1 VCEGIPSSV
10 ENSAVFLLNLKD
22 KTIFANMLCDS
33 MGVWS
38 ANGVPKD
45 YLVKDGEKI
54 FLRPK
59 GSEYFDFII
68 FRKYFVHSM
77 NENVKKYVNYMT
89 NRDNK
94 LCNIG
99 IIQYIFRNGPVNIRD
114 LLRPHGHS
122 NEDGNLFSR
131 TYQSTK
137 DKMRS
142 VDVPTNQFRSL
153 IINENGGL
161 EQIDNISVLPRNYDQ
176 IFYERNKDKAKIDE
190 LTNLLFKKINTT
202 NSSIHYL
209 SCIPELAVI
218 LLNNQHK
225 LDIQRF
231 CEASGGSV
239 LGVDTTFNVGDFLT
253 TITTYRHL
261 LLLDRKTRE
270 SPVLIGPVLLHQNK
284 TKRSYLSLSSQISFE
299 TPSVS
304 VFGTDGDKQ
313 LYEAFQL
320 SFPKAQHLLCDI
332 HMKDNVEMK
341 LNDLKIS
348 DQNKFRI
355 VNLIFGS
362 RIGKKIIN
370 TAVHAS

>member
-1 VCEGIPSSV
+1 
-10 ENSAVFLLNLKD
+10 
-22 KTIFANMLCDS
+22 MLCDS

-54 FLRPK
+54 FLKPK

-68 FRKYFVHSM
+68 IRKYFVHSM
-77 NENVKKYVNYMT
+77 NENVKKYVIYMT
-89 NRDNK
+89 NRENK

-284 TKRSYLSLSSQISFE
+284 TKRSYLSLSSQISLE

-370 TAVHAS
+370 TAVHTS